1 MYNEETTS
9 TKDEALKPD
18 LFMQDFKFYKKLQ
31 TIDFSRPIESI
42 LYLDKI
48 NEEALKKFNLKVLKF
63 ELKINKIT
71 SPYLLSKIL

>member
-48 NEEALKKFNLKVLKF
+48 NEEALKKEQIGGDIYGICTDYVDEVKGRL
-63 ELKINKIT
+63 INA
-71 SPYLLSKIL
+71 

>member
-1 MYNEETTS
+1 MYNEETSS

-31 TIDFSRPIESI
+31 TTDFSRPIESI

-48 NEEALKKFNLKVLKF
+48 NEEALKKFNLKVL
-63 ELKINKIT
+63 
-71 SPYLLSKIL
+71 